1 MSENGARILIVD
13 DDAFLGEA
21 LKEGVNRVGH
31 EAVLVT
37 RPEEGLVL
45 MQGSS
50 FDFALVDCLLPQMT
64 GLEFIERAR
73 QKSKTP
79 FRSLLMSG
87 IYTDKAFVQEAL
99 QKTQSVAFLKKPFDL
114 SDLLKLLQKEVVK
127 KTERPSK
134 VHIYKN
140 FARATV
146 SLKEKKN
153 LLESLQEVSGYDLPL
168 VYQLLSETKSSGF
181 LSIYHAD
188 GSVSSVTFSSGLIIS
203 VEIEDK
209 TTALGEMLIQG
220 GFISGED
227 LQVSLK
233 EKSKKRLGARMVD
246 SNLLSP
252 HALDL
257 MMTEQMNIR
266 LSRTISMNRLKL
278 NFANSETELIQPAID
293 SDQMLV
299 YLHDWVASKLSI
311 NWLKSLYFKWLGYP
325 IALHANFKANHPAFQ
340 MSLLQA
346 LEGLEEQLR
355 SGTSLGRLLAT
366 QGYQEIA
373 VFKGIHFLLL
383 RGLIHFNQ
391 SEAVRPPAE
400 LLGYL
405 RTLRSQLQ
413 GKGPADI
420 GDLLGFGEDADAQ
433 KNAQDLIASLGP
445 KPKDPQSETARLW
458 QELTHLLSKVSAKPQ
473 IPGSDKEANE
483 KKEPIDEAEGIL
495 KANQLIEQVKKDLNY
510 NQYLKAA
517 EKLEAALSLAA
528 NVYQAHLYR
537 AWIQLGTLNPRK
549 ISEGIKEVEM
559 ELMQVPPD
567 ERYDALY
574 PFVVGLFLK
583 AQGDFVGAKKSFQRA
598 LSLDSSFLVARR
610 EMGNL
615 DSQPRAKQDIFNM
628 DLRQVMS
635 GLFKKK

>member
-1 MSENGARILIVD
+1 
-13 DDAFLGEA
+13 
-21 LKEGVNRVGH
+21 
-31 EAVLVT
+31 
-37 RPEEGLVL
+37 
-45 MQGSS
+45 MQGSA

-64 GLEFIERAR
+64 GLEFIERAP

-79 FRSLLMSG
+79 FKSLLMSG

-146 SLKEKKN
+146 SLKEKKH

-299 YLHDWVASKLSI
+299 ICMTGWHLNFRSI
-311 NWLKSLYFKWLGYP
+311 G
-325 IALHANFKANHPAFQ
+325 
-340 MSLLQA
+340 
-346 LEGLEEQLR
+346 
-355 SGTSLGRLLAT
+355 
-366 QGYQEIA
+366 
-373 VFKGIHFLLL
+373 
-383 RGLIHFNQ
+383 
-391 SEAVRPPAE
+391 
-400 LLGYL
+400 
-405 RTLRSQLQ
+405 
-413 GKGPADI
+413 
-420 GDLLGFGEDADAQ
+420 
-433 KNAQDLIASLGP
+433 
-445 KPKDPQSETARLW
+445 
-458 QELTHLLSKVSAKPQ
+458 
-473 IPGSDKEANE
+473 
-483 KKEPIDEAEGIL
+483 
-495 KANQLIEQVKKDLNY
+495 
-510 NQYLKAA
+510 
-517 EKLEAALSLAA
+517 
-528 NVYQAHLYR
+528 
-537 AWIQLGTLNPRK
+537 
-549 ISEGIKEVEM
+549 
-559 ELMQVPPD
+559 
-567 ERYDALY
+567 
-574 PFVVGLFLK
+574 
-583 AQGDFVGAKKSFQRA
+583 
-598 LSLDSSFLVARR
+598 
-610 EMGNL
+610 
-615 DSQPRAKQDIFNM
+615 
-628 DLRQVMS
+628 
-635 GLFKKK
+635 